1 MRISIIVPPAAN
13 PDWPS
18 MGAEVIAA
26 AGRLAGHDV
35 TVHYVQLLQSREES
49 LEEFSISTAGIYSP
63 AYFEQRVPQFAQ
75 ELVAAVRDDLAV
87 LRPHLRESDHPSL
100 DYMTKRYIRAIN
112 AAGDVVRRAVVE
124 VLAESPDVIGFSITL
139 DVQKMPAAAIARRLR
154 ESGFSGHLVAGGSA
168 MDGRS
173 PTAFLRTFPEFDE
186 ILVGEADDS
195 WVRYL
200 EQISAASPV
209 FAAIPG
215 ILYRDGSVIR
225 AGAPEAVPR
234 ELDGCATPDY
244 RDYIRQYESSEWA
257 RGDGAVLVLE
267 SSRSCWWGVK
277 SRCTFCAIDSEKRP
291 YRTKSSDRAIAEL
304 HEVYSNHSP
313 RAVLY
318 SDSIFPY
325 SYRGDHLARLAE
337 DSGSDRWNLF
347 YETKSTIPRQTID
360 RFACA
365 GVREVQPGI
374 ESFSTRTL
382 RLMRKGATALQQVNC
397 LKWCSAYGVRADY
410 GLIAGTPG
418 ETAEDLRQVLG
429 VLRSIEHLD
438 APRQLNWL
446 MLLQTSDYYE
456 QRDSY
461 GFNDV
466 QPLKAER
473 LAYRVA
479 EPVLQ
484 DLVGMYRY
492 TLPSHQDP
500 EYTTAVREIEEW
512 IADRW
517 RHESVP
523 SLIADDCGDCILI
536 TRRTLSGAQSV
547 TAVVDDAELFLLR
560 ECAEVR
566 SLPGLVRSSPY
577 DPDMLMT
584 AADRL
589 VAAQLLLIDGTWVLA
604 LPIPA
609 DVDASIDAAWPVRSA
624 RLRESEVSSP

>member
-1 MRISIIVPPAAN
+1 M
-13 PDWPS
+13 
-18 MGAEVIAA
+18 
-26 AGRLAGHDV
+26 
-35 TVHYVQLLQSREES
+35 
-49 LEEFSISTAGIYSP
+49 
-63 AYFEQRVPQFAQ
+63 
-75 ELVAAVRDDLAV
+75 
-87 LRPHLRESDHPSL
+87 
-100 DYMTKRYIRAIN
+100 
-112 AAGDVVRRAVVE
+112 RRAVVE

-347 YETKSTIPRQTID
+347 YETKSTIPRQTIA

-492 TLPSHQDP
+492 TLPPHQDP